1 MILGHKNKS
10 ALFQVGT
17 YNWGCSYK
25 VERQYMNYY
34 GRGLLFATDLSYR
47 L

>member
-25 VERQYMNYY
+25 VERQYMNY